1 MKKRTGHW
9 EITAIA
15 NGVTVKL
22 CNLAIFIRKYNYEP
36 IYIYSQIAKAK
47 KYKEDSTTIDGWKIS
62 WFYNDPLESL
72 EKLVIDK
79 KISTTAIIKQKN
91 RRHSNEVWLK
101 EHGLLPELVGR
112 ICYH

>member
-22 CNLAIFIRKYNYEP
+22 CNLATFIRKYNYEKTFV
-36 IYIYSQIAKAK
+36 YSQIAKARRE
-47 KYKEDSTTIDGWKIS
+47 KEDSTIIDGWKIS

-72 EKLVIDK
+72 EKLVINK
-79 KISTTAIIKQKN
+79 KIINCPVIKQKN
-91 RRHSNEVWLK
+91 RRGSYKNSI
-101 EHGLLPELVGR
+101 LPELVGR
-112 ICYH
+112 VCYN